1 MQVYSIITLQLVLT
15 TVVAAIVVANA
26 SVQHF
31 LLQNVGV
38 QIALMLVSMLALIPL
53 YIWRNSHPHNL
64 VLLGVWT
71 CLFSGGWY
79 CQPQVNKAVGLF
91 AQHNNHF
98 LLAAAAVT
106 VGMAC
111 SFFEPVIVFEA
122 RPHAAC
128 APTTK
133 PKRCMPHVIHA
144 LLSWY

>member
-1 MQVYSIITLQLVLT
+1 VQVYSIITLQLVLT

-79 CQPQVNKAVGLF
+79 CQHQVNKAVGLPNPRNTMIF
-91 AQHNNHF
+91 F
-98 LLAAAAVT
+98 CLLLLQSQWAWRAASSSQSSFSRRGRMLHARQPRSQSD
-106 VGMAC
+106 AC
-111 SFFEPVIVFEA
+111 
-122 RPHAAC
+122 R
-128 APTTK
+128 
-133 PKRCMPHVIHA
+133 M
-144 LLSWY
+144 